1 MKKIALIFALLAFGA
16 SVLHAQVDVQTR
28 YGDGPRLVLS
38 GEFLGIYT
46 FGFASDDQVLGLPT
60 DPLGSLQAPHG
71 VFDNETNGRNG
82 HMTRMD
88 FSMMLSPVSW
98 ADLYVQFRARSRVGN
113 PYVPLMLSADS
124 ADDFSLSFESAW
136 GRVNLID
143 GLGLDMPLDVF
154 VQAGLF
160 PTAPA
165 SFQRVTRF
173 GTENVMSRLRLANDP
188 ALQLEGV
195 FRGLAFAEAVSL
207 TVASSQR
214 FNEAITPI
222 FDGDG
227 VGGLHGEATAEEI
240 YALPLLVAARIR
252 GIATPVGGLS
262 AELVYALNAD
272 GIFSGHNF
280 GANARFDIVPPGL
293 DDLIVPIGLAVG
305 LTEKNMD
312 PMARAAHGLPATSPS
327 NSLFLGTGINND
339 HLESYLS
346 TVSFRRSLR
355 LGLGAGVRFRPTD
368 TVSTEFNLGFS
379 YSQIAHIYRETL
391 TLNSASVDLRVTF
404 DDRFFLGGGIF
415 LGTLADATWRSFTCA
430 DGTNP
435 EVGFERV
442 FTLSENMGFEA
453 HFGINM
459 GQSRFVIGY
468 NMNRGL
474 SMGNGIE
481 AMSEAQI
488 ITLQPGSSIGDNLFQ
503 TGGLFTKLVIR
514 W

>member
-1 MKKIALIFALLAFGA
+1 MKKIILTFALLAFGV
-16 SVLHAQVDVQTR
+16 SVSHALVDVQTR
-28 YGDGPRLVLS
+28 YGEGPRLVLS
-38 GEFLGIYT
+38 GEFLGMYT
-46 FGFASDDQVLGLPT
+46 FGFASDDQVLGLPET
-60 DPLGSLQAPHG
+60 PLGQMQAPHG
-71 VFDNETNGRNG
+71 IFDNENNGRNG
-82 HMTRMD
+82 HITRMD

-98 ADLYVQFRARSRVGN
+98 ADLFVQFRARSRVGN
-113 PYVPLMLSADS
+113 PYIPLMLGADS
-124 ADDFSLSFESAW
+124 ADDFNLSFENAW
-136 GRVNLID
+136 GRVNLINS
-143 GLGLDMPLDVF
+143 LGLEMPLDVF
-154 VQAGLF
+154 IQAGLF
-160 PTAPA
+160 STAPA

-173 GTENVMSRLRLANDP
+173 DTENVMSRLRLASDP

-195 FRGLAFAEAVSL
+195 FRGLEFAESASL
-207 TVASSQR
+207 TIASSQR

-240 YALPLLVAARIR
+240 YALPLFVAARIR
-252 GIATPVGGLS
+252 NIATPVGGLS

-280 GANARFDIVPPGL
+280 GANARFDLALPGM
-293 DDLIVPIGLAVG
+293 IVPIGLAVG
-305 LTEKNMD
+305 LTEKNID
-312 PMARAAHGLPATSPS
+312 SMARAAHGLPATSPS
-327 NSLFLGTGINND
+327 NTLFLGSGINEN

-355 LGLGAGVRFRPTD
+355 LGFGAGLRFRPTD

-391 TLNSASVDLRVTF
+391 ALNSASADMRVTF
-404 DDRFFLGGGIF
+404 VDRFFLGGGIF
-415 LGTLADATWRSFTCA
+415 LGTLMDATWRSSA
-430 DGTNP
+430 EVDGVTNP
-435 EVGFERV
+435 EAGFERV
-442 FTLSENMGFEA
+442 FTLAENMGFEA
-453 HFGINM
+453 HFGIHM

-474 SMGNGIE
+474 SMGHGIE
-481 AMSEAQI
+481 TMSEAQI

-503 TGGLFTKLVIR
+503 TGGLFTKIVIR